1 MASSNYKK
9 RKPSDGLSGVIILV
23 GLDVGFLRMLQTGYA
38 HAEYWLFFIILLFCT
53 GLAIYSYCLNKKSFK
68 RNYRIIQLNEN
79 MNSSYDL
86 NDYFRNRDALILE
99 LSKLCKI
106 ESLINRHNRLS
117 GGAKNVLKEIEA
129 NEELHVHTAI
139 IRMSA
144 NFKEAIRKKGVG
156 VPELFEQEI
165 NTYQNRLSDNN
176 LHDAQICLKIVRD
189 YEAVAGKIEETDQME
204 GHQFE
209 FWCAS
214 LLKKSGFSNVEVT
227 PGSGDQGVDIVAVK
241 DGIHYAIQCKCYSSD
256 LGNTPIQEVFAGK
269 EMYGCQVGAVMTNRY
284 FTSGAKQLAEK
295 TRVLLWDRD
304 YIVSLLEKLSEIDS
318 G

>member
-1 MASSNYKK
+1 MASSSYKK

-23 GLDVGFLRMLQTGYA
+23 VLDIGFLRMLQTGYA
-38 HAEYWLFFIILLFCT
+38 HAEYWSSFVILLLCT
-53 GLAIYSYCLNKKSFK
+53 GLAIYSYYLNKKSFE
-68 RNYRIIQLNEN
+68 RNSRIIQLNEN

-86 NDYFRNRDALILE
+86 NDYFENRDALILE
-99 LSKLCKI
+99 LSTLCKI
-106 ESLINRHNRLS
+106 EPLINRHNRIS
-117 GGAKNVLKEIEA
+117 GGAKKVLKEIEA

-144 NFKEAIRKKGVG
+144 HFKEAIRKKEIG

-165 NTYQNRLSDNN
+165 NIYQNRLSDTN
-176 LHDAQICLKIVRD
+176 LHDAWLCLKIVKD
-189 YEAVAGKIEETDQME
+189 YKEIAGKIEEADQME

-256 LGNTPIQEVFAGK
+256 LGNTPVQEVFAGK
-269 EMYGCQVGAVMTNRY
+269 EMYGCQVGVVMTNRY
-284 FTSGAKQLAEK
+284 FTAGAKQLAEK

-304 YIVSLLEKLSEIDS
+304 YIVSLLENVKESS
-318 G
+318 V